1 MQTEKYVKEPNSA
14 PTHGVLC
21 AQGPCREWFGV
32 QMPQS
37 TWTPNLTL
45 LALVL
50 TNTYEIMSKNV
61 VSRSVSWLTTRGRQT
76 HTHHMD
82 FILNSISHHAHWLHT
97 HLFSITWT
105 LFKPFWPSILGS
117 LLLYLTAYSTKC
129 FPYFWVA
136 SPALS
141 CSWPLPV
148 VLVFDCLLHALTF
161 LPITWISHL
170 PCPFGYCS
178 AGIWPLPVW
187 LLFILKLH
195 LDPKASV
202 SIST

>member
-1 MQTEKYVKEPNSA
+1 MGWKVVTIIGAHGSGGPLLRIIKKVNNLQVFLSLADLNIQKSLKHSNTRRAKA
-14 PTHGVLC
+14 QLTH
-21 AQGPCREWFGV
+21 
-32 QMPQS
+32 
-37 TWTPNLTL
+37 
-45 LALVL
+45 
-50 TNTYEIMSKNV
+50 
-61 VSRSVSWLTTRGRQT
+61 T

-129 FPYFWVA
+129 FPCFWVA